1 MTDHLGSIR
10 ALCDHTGELIVL
22 RDYYAF
28 GMEWERPNAPA
39 TTDRYYYN
47 GKEKQEIGNTGLLD
61 YGARFY
67 SPDIGRW
74 TTLDPLAE
82 KYSNISPYAY
92 CVSSPINALDWQGKL
107 PIFINGFT
115 YKRSEMGTRAYWGMM
130 AYAGMAIGDFSTP
143 IFRGGGTSLSAYQI
157 FRWISSRIV
166 RF

>member
-10 ALCDHTGELIVL
+10 ALRDHTGELIAL

-67 SPDIGRW
+67 NPDIGRW
-74 TTLDPLAE
+74 TTLDPLAS
-82 KYSNISPYAY
+82 KYYNISSYVY
-92 CVSSPINALDWQGKL
+92 CANNSIKFGDPDGK
-107 PIFINGFT
+107 
-115 YKRSEMGTRAYWGMM
+115 RADNLFKDR
-130 AYAGMAIGDFSTP
+130 IGY
-143 IFRGGGTSLSAYQI
+143 RK
-157 FRWISSRIV
+157 
-166 RF
+166 